1 MSTDAL
7 EMIPAVQ
14 QSSALKQA
22 IAELTEKQATLRA
35 LGSGYTA
42 GLPPVKRLTAEISQ
56 LQRRTLPTMVRA
68 LIAQL
73 AAREAAVA
81 QRIDSAAGGLRQIPP
96 LAIEEARL
104 DREVTM
110 AAQLVA
116 NIQQR
121 YTEAR
126 LAEGAGIPE
135 DRIPDRGP
143 HPHIPHIKI

>member
-35 LGSGYTA
+35 LGYRYTA

-68 LIAQL
+68 LIAPL
-73 AAREAAVA
+73 AGREAAVA
-81 QRIDSAAGGLRQIPP
+81 QRVDFAAGRLRQMPP
-96 LAIEEARL
+96 LVIE
-104 DREVTM
+104 
-110 AAQLVA
+110 
-116 NIQQR
+116 
-121 YTEAR
+121 
-126 LAEGAGIPE
+126 
-135 DRIPDRGP
+135 
-143 HPHIPHIKI
+143 